1 MATNDNKDT
10 TNSVIRIS
18 NDLIGDLLTS
28 FPECCNELTNMKTQL
43 EEPLY
48 VEHCKKIY
56 PQRFFDI
63 LYQNDDIFEDDEI
76 DTCFMP
82 NIDFKMFFK
91 ADGVSEKTRDVLWQ
105 YLQLILFTIIGDVQ
119 NAKDFGD
126 TANLFSGIDE
136 GELQDKMKEAFQ
148 NMGSVLDNM
157 TNKSDDEK
165 TGEPVEG
172 EETAQEGQQQGGIPK
187 FENIKEHLQSLFEGK
202 IGSLAKELAEEVGDD
217 FKDLLGDEKAQS
229 NPKDI
234 FKKLIRNPKKITDLM
249 KKVSTKLE
257 DKMKSGNIS
266 KEELM
271 KEAGDIMKKMKD
283 MGGGKEF
290 GDMMKNMAKT
300 MGGKNARVNMG
311 LFNQMA
317 KENDNRERLLRKLEE
332 RRQAK
337 IVEENNK
344 KKFVIE
350 GDEVQQKTAIDPKLM
365 EEIENMTLD
374 NEKQSKPKSS
384 SKKKKNKKK
393 GKK

>member
-1 MATNDNKDT
+1 MEKNDNKDT
-10 TNSVIRIS
+10 TKSLIRIS

-28 FPECCNELTNMKTQL
+28 FPECDNELTNMRTQI
-43 EEPLY
+43 EDPSY
-48 VEHCKKIY
+48 VDHCKKIY

-63 LYQNDDIFEDDEI
+63 LYQNYEIFDDNEI

-91 ADGVSEKTRDVLWQ
+91 AEGVSEKTRDVLWQ
-105 YLQLILFTIIGDVQ
+105 YLQLMLFTIIGDVQ

-126 TANLFSGIDE
+126 TANLFNGIDE
-136 GELQDKMKEAFQ
+136 DELQNKMKEAFE

-157 TNKSDDEK
+157 SNNNGDEK
-165 TGEPVEG
+165 TDEPVEG
-172 EETAQEGQQQGGIPK
+172 EETEGQPQHGIPQ
-187 FENIKEHLQSLFEGK
+187 FENVKDHLQSLFEGK

-217 FKDLLGDEKAQS
+217 FKDLLGDEKTQS

-234 FKKLIRNPKKITDLM
+234 FKKLIRNPNKITDLM

-257 DKMKSGNIS
+257 QKMSSGNIS

-300 MGGKNARVNMG
+300 MGGKKTRVNMG
-311 LFNQMA
+311 MFNQMS
-317 KENDNRERLLRKLEE
+317 KQNDNRERLLQKLEQ
-332 RRQAK
+332 RREAK
-337 IVEENNK
+337 IVEDNNK

-350 GDEVQQKTAIDPKLM
+350 GDEAQQKTSIDPKLM
-365 EEIENMTLD
+365 EEIENMTL
-374 NEKQSKPKSS
+374 ETSKPKPKTS
-384 SKKKKNKKK
+384 KKKNKKK

>member
-1 MATNDNKDT
+1 MATNDSKDIT
-10 TNSVIRIS
+10 KSLIRIS

-43 EEPLY
+43 EESSY
-48 VEHCKKIY
+48 ADHCKKVY

-63 LYQNDDIFEDDEI
+63 LYQNDEIFDDDEI

-119 NAKDFGD
+119 NVKDFGD

-136 GELQDKMKEAFQ
+136 DELQNKMKEAFE

-157 TNKSDDEK
+157 SNKGNEEASNAE
-165 TGEPVEG
+165 T
-172 EETAQEGQQQGGIPK
+172 EETPSDESNSQGIPQ
-187 FENIKEHLQSLFEGK
+187 FENIKDHLQSLFEGK

-217 FKDLLGDEKAQS
+217 FKDLLGDEQSQS

-257 DKMKSGNIS
+257 QKMKSGNIS

-317 KENDNRERLLRKLEE
+317 KDNDNRERLLRKLEE

-337 IVEENNK
+337 ILEENNK
-344 KKFVIE
+344 KKFLIE
-350 GDEVQQKTAIDPKLM
+350 GDEVQQKTTIDPKLM
-365 EEIENMTLD
+365 EEIENMTL
-374 NEKQSKPKSS
+374 EPSKPKPKT

>member
-1 MATNDNKDT
+1 MESQNDTQT
-10 TNSVIRIS
+10 TTRSLVRIS
-18 NDLIGDLLTS
+18 TDLINDLLHS
-28 FPECCNELTNMKTQL
+28 FPECEDELMDMKSQL
-43 EEPLY
+43 EDSSYLDY
-48 VEHCKKIY
+48 CKKIY

-63 LYQNDDIFEDDEI
+63 LYQNDEIFGNDEV

-82 NIDFKMFFK
+82 NIDFKQFFN
-91 ADGVSEKTRDVLWQ
+91 AEGVSEKTHDVLWQ

-119 NAKDFGD
+119 NTKDFGE
-126 TANLFSGIDE
+126 TANLFNGIDE
-136 GELQDKMKEAFQ
+136 GELQDKMKEAFE
-148 NMGSVLDNM
+148 NMGSVLENM
-157 TNKSDDEK
+157 TKNV
-165 TGEPVEG
+165 GENQEPEG
-172 EETAQEGQQQGGIPK
+172 ESTEEGTETPQQDGGGIPQ
-187 FENIKEHLQSLFEGK
+187 FENIKEHLQTLFDGK
-202 IGSLAKELAEEVGDD
+202 IGSLAKELAEEVSDD
-217 FKDLLGDEKAQS
+217 FKDLIGDEKTET

-249 KKVSTKLE
+249 KKVSSKLE
-257 DKMKSGNIS
+257 QKMKSGNIS

-311 LFNQMA
+311 MFNQMA
-317 KENDNRERLLRKLEE
+317 KQNENRERILKKLEE

-350 GDEVQQKTAIDPKLM
+350 GEIQEKTSIDPKLM
-365 EEIENMTLD
+365 EELENMTLD
-374 NEKQSKPKSS
+374 DGPSKPKSS

>member
-1 MATNDNKDT
+1 MEKNDNKDT
-10 TNSVIRIS
+10 TKSLIRIS

-28 FPECCNELTNMKTQL
+28 FPECESELTNMRTQI
-43 EEPLY
+43 EDPSY
-48 VEHCKKIY
+48 VVHCKKIY

-63 LYQNDDIFEDDEI
+63 LYQNYEIFDDNEI

-91 ADGVSEKTRDVLWQ
+91 AEGVSEKTRDVLWQ
-105 YLQLILFTIIGDVQ
+105 YLQLMLFTIIGDVQ

-136 GELQDKMKEAFQ
+136 DELQNKMKEAFE

-157 TNKSDDEK
+157 SNNNGDEK
-165 TGEPVEG
+165 TDDPVEG
-172 EETAQEGQQQGGIPK
+172 EETEGQQQQGIPQ
-187 FENIKEHLQSLFEGK
+187 FENVKDHLQSLFEGK

-217 FKDLLGDEKAQS
+217 FKDLLGDEKTQS

-234 FKKLIRNPKKITDLM
+234 FKKLIRNPNKITDLM

-257 DKMKSGNIS
+257 QKMSSGNIS

-311 LFNQMA
+311 LFNKMS
-317 KENDNRERLLRKLEE
+317 KENDNRERLLQKLEE
-332 RRQAK
+332 RRKAK
-337 IVEENNK
+337 VVEENNK

-350 GDEVQQKTAIDPKLM
+350 GDEAQQKTTIDPKLM
-365 EEIENMTLD
+365 EEIENMTL
-374 NEKQSKPKSS
+374 ETETSKPKPKTS
-384 SKKKKNKKK
+384 KKKNKKK

>member
-1 MATNDNKDT
+1 MEKNDKKDT
-10 TNSVIRIS
+10 TKSLIRIS

-28 FPECCNELTNMKTQL
+28 FPECENELTNMRTQI
-43 EEPLY
+43 EEASY
-48 VEHCKKIY
+48 VDHCKKIY

-63 LYQNDDIFEDDEI
+63 LYQNYEIFDDNEI

-91 ADGVSEKTRDVLWQ
+91 AEDVSENTRDVLWQ
-105 YLQLILFTIIGDVQ
+105 YLQLMLFTIIGDVQ
-119 NAKDFGD
+119 NVKDFGD

-136 GELQDKMKEAFQ
+136 DELQNKMKEAFE

-157 TNKSDDEK
+157 SNNNGDEK
-165 TGEPVEG
+165 TDDPVEG
-172 EETAQEGQQQGGIPK
+172 EETEGQQQQGIPQ
-187 FENIKEHLQSLFEGK
+187 FENVKDHLQSLFEGK

-217 FKDLLGDEKAQS
+217 FKDLLGDEKTQS

-234 FKKLIRNPKKITDLM
+234 FKKLIRNPNKITDLM

-257 DKMKSGNIS
+257 QKMSSGNIS

-311 LFNQMA
+311 LFNKMS
-317 KENDNRERLLRKLEE
+317 KENDNRERLLQKLEE
-332 RRQAK
+332 RRKAK
-337 IVEENNK
+337 VVEENNK

-350 GDEVQQKTAIDPKLM
+350 GDEAQQKTTIDPKLM
-365 EEIENMTLD
+365 EEIENMTL
-374 NEKQSKPKSS
+374 ETETSKPKPKTS
-384 SKKKKNKKK
+384 KKKNKKK

>member
-1 MATNDNKDT
+1 MESQNDTQT
-10 TNSVIRIS
+10 TTRSLVRIS
-18 NDLIGDLLTS
+18 TDLINDLLHS
-28 FPECCNELTNMKTQL
+28 FPECEDELMDMKAQL
-43 EEPLY
+43 EESSYLDY
-48 VEHCKKIY
+48 CKKIY

-63 LYQNDDIFEDDEI
+63 LYQNDEIFGNDEV

-82 NIDFKMFFK
+82 NIDFKQFFN
-91 ADGVSEKTRDVLWQ
+91 AEGVSEKTRDVLWQ

-119 NAKDFGD
+119 NAKDFGE
-126 TANLFSGIDE
+126 TANLFNGIDE
-136 GELQDKMKEAFQ
+136 GELQDKMKEAFE
-148 NMGSVLDNM
+148 NMGSVLENM
-157 TNKSDDEK
+157 TKSADENQ
-165 TGEPVEG
+165 ENEG
-172 EETAQEGQQQGGIPK
+172 KSTEEGTETPQQDGGIPQ
-187 FENIKEHLQSLFEGK
+187 FENIKEHLQTLFDGK
-202 IGSLAKELAEEVGDD
+202 IGSLAKELAEEVSDD
-217 FKDLLGDEKAQS
+217 FKDLIGDEKTET

-249 KKVSTKLE
+249 KKVSSKLE
-257 DKMKSGNIS
+257 QKMKSGNIS

-311 LFNQMA
+311 MFNQMA
-317 KENDNRERLLRKLEE
+317 KQNENRERILKKLEE

-350 GDEVQQKTAIDPKLM
+350 GETQEKSSIDPKLM
-365 EEIENMTLD
+365 EELENMTLD
-374 NEKQSKPKSS
+374 DGPSKPKSS